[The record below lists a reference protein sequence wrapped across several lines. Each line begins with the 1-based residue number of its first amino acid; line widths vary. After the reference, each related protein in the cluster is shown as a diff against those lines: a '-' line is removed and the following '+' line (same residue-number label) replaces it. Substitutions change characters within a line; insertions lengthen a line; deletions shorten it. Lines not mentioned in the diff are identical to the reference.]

1 MGVDMVVVIISLDEH
16 LVSSDGRMFFL
27 TMEWDFSGAAQ
38 KGKRSSLL
46 NFFPYAFNVSLSSLS
61 DRKSVV

>member
-1 MGVDMVVVIISLDEH
+1 MDVDMVVVIISLDEH
-16 LVSSDGRMFFL
+16 LVPSDGRVFFF

-46 NFFPYAFNVSLSSLS
+46 TSFPII
-61 DRKSVV
+61 

>member
-1 MGVDMVVVIISLDEH
+1 MGVVMVAVIISLDEH

-38 KGKRSSLL
+38 KGKRISLL
-46 NFFPYAFNVSLSSLS
+46 TSFPII
-61 DRKSVV
+61 